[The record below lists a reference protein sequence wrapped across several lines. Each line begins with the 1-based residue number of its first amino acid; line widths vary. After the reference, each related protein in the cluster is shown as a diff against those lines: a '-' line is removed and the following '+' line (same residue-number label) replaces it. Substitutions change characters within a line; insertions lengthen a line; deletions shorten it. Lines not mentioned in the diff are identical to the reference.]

1 MSQLSQASKECQ
13 HFIRPVRDVLELL
26 GGKWKLPVIVALSF
40 GNQRFKQLERLLE
53 GITPR
58 MLSKELKDLEVNGL
72 VSRKVY
78 DTTPVTVE
86 YGLTEYGES
95 LDELIVVLRKWGLNH
110 RERIM
115 QPHPEKEEGVKNSIT
130 P

>member
-13 HFIRPVRDVLELL
+13 QFIRPVRDVIELI

-40 GNQRFKQLERLLE
+40 GTQRFKQLERLLE

-58 MLSKELKDLEVNGL
+58 MLSKELKDLEMNGL
-72 VSRKVY
+72 VNRKVY

-86 YGLTEYGES
+86 YSLTEYGKS
-95 LDELIVVLRKWGLNH
+95 LDDLIAVLRKWGLDH

-115 QPHPEKEEGVKNSIT
+115 KPDLEFEKE
-130 P
+130 

>member
-13 HFIRPVRDVLELL
+13 QFIRPVRDVIELI

-40 GNQRFKQLERLLE
+40 GTQRFKQLERLLE

-58 MLSKELKDLEVNGL
+58 MLSKELKDLEMNGL

-86 YGLTEYGES
+86 YSLTEYGKS
-95 LDELIVVLRKWGLNH
+95 LDELIAVLRKWGLDH

-115 QPHPEKEEGVKNSIT
+115 KPDFELEKE
-130 P
+130 

>member
-1 MSQLSQASKECQ
+1 MPELSQASKECQ
-13 HFIRPVRDVLELL
+13 EFIRPVRDVIELI

-40 GNQRFKQLERLLE
+40 GNQRFKQLERLIE

-58 MLSKELKDLEVNGL
+58 MLSKELKDLEINGL
-72 VSRKVY
+72 VNRKVY

-86 YGLTEYGES
+86 YSLTEYGKS
-95 LDELIVVLRKWGLNH
+95 LDELIVVLRKWGTEH

-115 QPHPEKEEGVKNSIT
+115 KPVT
-130 P
+130 D

>member
-13 HFIRPVRDVLELL
+13 QFIRPVRDVIELI

-40 GNQRFKQLERLLE
+40 GNQRFKQLERLIE

-72 VSRKVY
+72 VNRKVY

-86 YGLTEYGES
+86 YSLTEYGKS
-95 LDELIVVLRKWGLNH
+95 LDELIAVLRKWGLDH

-115 QPHPEKEEGVKNSIT
+115 QPSTETEEVKQV
-130 P
+130 